1 MPKPARPLTNAIC
14 PRFRGHLTGSLV
26 VQLILAVLS
35 LLALS
40 GLLAWLLTPL
50 LVHWLSTHP

>member
-14 PRFRGHLTGSLV
+14 PRFRGHLTGPLV
-26 VQLILAVLS
+26 VQLVLAMLS

-40 GLLAWLLTPL
+40 GLGAWLLTPL
-50 LVHWLSTHP
+50 LAHWLMTSP

>member
-1 MPKPARPLTNAIC
+1 MPKPVSPLTNTIC
-14 PRFRGHLTGSLV
+14 PRFRGMLTWPLV
-26 VQLILAVLS
+26 IQLVLAALS
-35 LLALS
+35 LLALV